1 MARKLKSDKLL
12 FLATLLLV
20 LASVVMVYSASAVI
34 ALERFHRPY
43 LFLVK
48 QAMWSALG
56 LALLGVVMRVDYR
69 TWKQPALIWSALAT
83 VGFALVAV
91 LFMGKINGTRRWF
104 GVGGFGIQPSELA
117 KLAAIFFTAALLER
131 RMHRI
136 DEVRYSLLPI
146 VLVVGGITALV
157 LIEPDYGTALSIA
170 AVAALMV
177 FAAGLNFKYL
187 VYSVMALVPL
197 SVGLLIMEPYRVKRL
212 WSFLCPECDPSGAGF
227 QLLQSLIAV
236 GTGGIGGA
244 GLMAGKQ
251 KLFYLPEPQTDFILA
266 VIGEELGVA
275 GVCGLLFLY
284 GMIGYAGLRTAKNA
298 KGAYA
303 KLLAGGLT
311 SLILCQALLNVY
323 AVLGLAPLTGVPLPF
338 VSSGSTSLIVLLC
351 SMGLLLNIAGGGSA
365 HLRAVPERTRRD
377 ERERRSAAE
386 DRDRRRRDG
395 RTRRPGDRGS
405 GRAAG

>member
-69 TWKQPALIWSALAT
+69 TWKQPALIWSALGL

-157 LIEPDYGTALSIA
+157 LIEPDYGTALSIV

-187 VYSVMALVPL
+187 LYSVTALLPL
-197 SVGLLIMEPYRVKRL
+197 SVGLLLMEPYRVKRL
-212 WSFLCPECDPSGAGF
+212 WSFLCPECDPTGKGF

-236 GTGGIGGA
+236 GTGGIGGV

-266 VIGEELGVA
+266 VIGEELGLIGTTVTLIA
-275 GVCGLLFLY
+275 FILITWRGLQIASNAPDRFGSFL
-284 GMIGYAGLRTAKNA
+284 AL
-298 KGAYA
+298 
-303 KLLAGGLT
+303 GLT
-311 SLILCQALLNVY
+311 GMFAVQAFINMSM
-323 AVLGLAPLTGVPLPF
+323 VLGLMPTKGIPLPF
-338 VSSGSTSLIVLLC
+338 VSFGGSSLLINLIG
-351 SMGLLLNIAGGGSA
+351 MGILLNVSQHASA
-365 HLRAVPERTRRD
+365 VHEA
-377 ERERRSAAE
+377 
-386 DRDRRRRDG
+386 
-395 RTRRPGDRGS
+395 
-405 GRAAG
+405 